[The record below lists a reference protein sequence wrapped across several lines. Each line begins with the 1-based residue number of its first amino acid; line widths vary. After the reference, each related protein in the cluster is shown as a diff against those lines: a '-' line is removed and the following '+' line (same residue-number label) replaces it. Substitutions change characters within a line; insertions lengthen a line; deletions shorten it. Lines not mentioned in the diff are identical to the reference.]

1 MLSGFK
7 NFKMQTGNIGE
18 KIRLYREMRMIAL
31 EDLAMNAN
39 MDVAQ
44 LRKIEDE
51 AIIPSLGPL
60 IRIARA
66 LGVRIGTFLDDVGQE
81 GPVVVKAGAG
91 QSTISFASS
100 DPATRQHL
108 NFYSLAADKAGRHME
123 PFIVDIQPASVSDY
137 KLSSHEGEEFIFV
150 LDGEV
155 EINYGKELYRLSK
168 GDSIYYDSIV
178 SHNVHAGSEK
188 PARILAIVYTP
199 Y

>member
-7 NFKMQTGNIGE
+7 NLKMQTGNIGE
-18 KIRLYREMRMIAL
+18 KIRLYRELRMIAM

-51 AIIPSLGPL
+51 GIIPSLGPL

-81 GPVVVKAGAG
+81 GPVVVRAGAG

-123 PFIVDIQPASVSDY
+123 PFIVDIQPDSVSDY

-150 LDGEV
+150 LEGEV
-155 EINYGKELYRLSK
+155 EINYGKELYHLSK